1 MVTARSL
8 FSLAVLLG
16 ISAGSASAQMPPKGP
31 PAPVPPKP
39 GVAPLV
45 GATEQV
51 KLTTPSGFIDDVV
64 AAEDGRIAY
73 VVAQP
78 GTKTELHV
86 YTHLSKREQV
96 VDISAVTLQPIAL
109 TLVGPRAF
117 VVGKSED
124 GNQVAGMVELVAKG
138 KKPAGTIVYKLGP
151 ASQIMVITR
160 DGKQRV
166 ALHKASASGGGTRHD
181 VEVVAIETGRRVAA
195 AKPFEL
201 DRADKNVKLDFK
213 VNHWSDGMTRAYGIK
228 SGEWDRKE
236 DQRAPDIEVTYDLL
250 TGKFVD
256 NKKIEDLF
264 EQRKRFQAMTESN
277 KRLDWVRLD
286 IKGLELWRAGK
297 GRPIELDQPLANYD
311 TKSMQAVT
319 VPDGSAWM
327 VLKMD
332 PVNADAV
339 ARKKADPEYLDVFR
353 INADGK
359 GVRKARIYA
368 SGVRH
373 RFGIVGDKFWLL
385 ERNNGF
391 ERGGRSLALY
401 SVQ

>member
-16 ISAGSASAQMPPKGP
+16 ISAGSASAQMPPQSA

-45 GATEQV
+45 GATELV
-51 KLTTPSGFIDDVV
+51 KLTTPTGFIDDAV

-73 VVAQP
+73 VVAQV